1 MSKAVFLLA
10 GRRIPSADVTMVSDA
25 AVEDLRKLPSPI
37 PRNVSAL
44 SCALEVEE
52 ANRSKSILPSFAV
65 TTGDAE

>member
-10 GRRIPSADVTMVSDA
+10 GRRIPSADVTMVSD
-25 AVEDLRKLPSPI
+25 EDLRKLPSPI
-37 PRNVSAL
+37 PRNVSVL
-44 SCALEVEE
+44 SCALEVDE